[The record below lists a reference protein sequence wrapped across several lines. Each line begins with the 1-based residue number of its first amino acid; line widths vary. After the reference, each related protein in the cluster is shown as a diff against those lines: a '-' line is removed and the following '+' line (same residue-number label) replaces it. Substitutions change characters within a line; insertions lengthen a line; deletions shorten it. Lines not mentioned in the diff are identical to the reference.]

1 MGLRK
6 KSSIGVKKTGKQS
19 ADLSI
24 RMVMTHEEG
33 MIGRLESA
41 NHYKSNQLIRM
52 VDTSSENGPK
62 NKSSF

>member
-1 MGLRK
+1 
-6 KSSIGVKKTGKQS
+6 
-19 ADLSI
+19 LSI

-33 MIGRLESA
+33 MIGCLESA

-52 VDTSSENGPK
+52 VDTSSENENEPK